1 MPDVRTAKGRDMTA
15 RPTLGAP
22 HLMFFQPRLPGNTGN
37 VIRLAAVTGAR
48 LHLIEPLGFDLDEP
62 KLRRAGLDYHD
73 LATVEV
79 HPSFDVALDA
89 LPEARVFVFV
99 TQATTRYSEVSY
111 QPEDVLLFGPETTE
125 LSDDVLG
132 HPRISG
138 QVMIPMLPQR
148 RSLNLANAASIAL
161 YEAWRQLGF
170 DGS

>member
-1 MPDVRTAKGRDMTA
+1 M
-15 RPTLGAP
+15 
-22 HLMFFQPRLPGNTGN
+22 
-37 VIRLAAVTGAR
+37 
-48 LHLIEPLGFDLDEP
+48 
-62 KLRRAGLDYHD
+62 
-73 LATVEV
+73 V

-132 HPRISG
+132 HPRVSA
-138 QVMIPMLPQR
+138 QVMIPMLPER
-148 RSLNLANAASIAL
+148 RSLNLANAASVAL